1 MLEMFRRFWF
11 PTPRPEPEREPPFT
25 DAEIREIRA
34 LMSLF
39 SDN

>member
-11 PTPRPEPEREPPFT
+11 PEPHPEPEREPPLT
-25 DAEIREIRA
+25 DAEIRELRA
-34 LMSLF
+34 FLALF